1 MRVVNVSSRLE
12 ARSRLD
18 ADMLAA
24 AAAADPAARKSSYA
38 DSKRALMLWVA
49 LRAGPLSERGT
60 RLAATTPGMV
70 DTQLG
75 RHSVR
80 PQLWPLTKPLRWLL
94 LRSPAEGAVAACAA
108 GLQPPEGGGP
118 GGEGEAGWYMDGERT
133 LEHLPTQRALS
144 ERPLAEAVCAWVGR
158 VCGEK

>member
-1 MRVVNVSSRLE
+1 
-12 ARSRLD
+12 
-18 ADMLAA
+18 
-24 AAAADPAARKSSYA
+24 
-38 DSKRALMLWVA
+38 
-49 LRAGPLSERGT
+49 
-60 RLAATTPGMV
+60 MV